1 MTRTQTW
8 LALAGL
14 LAISFLGV
22 ARDLW
27 TPDEPR
33 EAEIA
38 REMWLAPAIVPR
50 LNGERFIEKPP
61 LYYWTV
67 ATAYAL
73 LGGPSPAAARAVSA
87 LAAFGTL
94 ALVLFWGQRMFSP
107 SSASRPR
114 SGSRRARSSCGR
126 RTGS

>member
-38 REMWLAPAIVPR
+38 REMWLAPSIVPR

-67 ATAYAL
+67 ATAYAVS
-73 LGGPSPAAARAVSA
+73 GGPSASAARAVSG

-94 ALVLFWGQRMFSP
+94 AIVLFWGARAFSP
-107 SSASRPR
+107 VVGLAAAVALATSAQFM
-114 SGSRRARSSCGR
+114 
-126 RTGS
+126 